1 MIRWEGCSRF
11 RAVVYPET
19 LEKISHR
26 KVNCN
31 EYCSVTVFMYLEIK
45 PEVTEP
51 SIAELLGILE
61 LCNIERVF
69 LACIA

>member
-31 EYCSVTVFMYLEIK
+31 EYCSVTVFMYLEIWK
-45 PEVTEP
+45 FSMDEE
-51 SIAELLGILE
+51 IWGIL
-61 LCNIERVF
+61 
-69 LACIA
+69 